1 MTGDNDIK
9 FIKQVPLHPCDWL
22 KCLTRDMNDDLL
34 TINYVVDVNID
45 DVSDAETV
53 NYTATPKENT
63 TQLQVKKIFKKY
75 KNLKRKINEKNKI
88 IIIII
93 KNR

>member
-1 MTGDNDIK
+1 
-9 FIKQVPLHPCDWL
+9 
-22 KCLTRDMNDDLL
+22 MNDDLL

-63 TQLQVKKIFKKY
+63 TQLQVKKFFKKY
-75 KNLKRKINEKNKI
+75 KNLKRKMNEKKK
-88 IIIII
+88 IIII
-93 KNR
+93 KNRKKDKTKRR

>member
-1 MTGDNDIK
+1 
-9 FIKQVPLHPCDWL
+9 
-22 KCLTRDMNDDLL
+22 MNDDLL

-63 TQLQVKKIFKKY
+63 TQLQVKKFFKKY
-75 KNLKRKINEKNKI
+75 KNKKKKKKIDRKRRLDSNFNKLSVLLM
-88 IIIII
+88 
-93 KNR
+93 K

>member
-1 MTGDNDIK
+1 
-9 FIKQVPLHPCDWL
+9 
-22 KCLTRDMNDDLL
+22 MNDDLL

-63 TQLQVKKIFKKY
+63 TQLQVKKFFKKY

-88 IIIII
+88 IIII

>member
-9 FIKQVPLHPCDWL
+9 FIKQVPLHPCDRL
-22 KCLTRDMNDDLL
+22 KCLTRDMNDDML

-53 NYTATPKENT
+53 NYTAT
-63 TQLQVKKIFKKY
+63 KK
-75 KNLKRKINEKNKI
+75 
-88 IIIII
+88 
-93 KNR
+93 